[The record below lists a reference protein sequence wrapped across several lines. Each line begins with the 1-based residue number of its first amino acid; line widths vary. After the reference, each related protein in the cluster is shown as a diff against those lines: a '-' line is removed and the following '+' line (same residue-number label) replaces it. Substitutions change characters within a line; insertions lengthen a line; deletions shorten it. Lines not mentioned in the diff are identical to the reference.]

1 LISTTDSITGEQMKI
16 DHLLNAIRIGSAVAK
31 SLFTGR
37 LAKGLEKTEEAAVI
51 AQAVKKMI
59 KPKKK

>member
-1 LISTTDSITGEQMKI
+1 MKI
-16 DHLLNAIRIGSAVAK
+16 DHLLNAIRIGAAVAK
-31 SLFTGR
+31 SLATGR
-37 LAKGLEKTEEAAVI
+37 LAKGLEKTEEAVVI